1 MSLKCGIVGLPNVG
15 KSTLFNALTSTLNA
29 EASNY
34 PFCTIEPN
42 LGTVIV
48 PDKRIDEL
56 VKIYNPKKIIPS
68 TVEFVDIAG
77 LVKGASQGEGLGNQ
91 FLSHIR
97 EVEAIVHIVRCFED
111 DNIIHVMGGIDPAR
125 DIEIVETELILK
137 DIDTLDKR
145 KDRISRAAKTGD
157 KKLQLELDLINK
169 LKEHLGQG
177 RLAKYFTKEL
187 SKDEEELI
195 EDMRLLTDKPILY
208 VANVKDTEIKGN
220 KYTEIVKNIAA
231 KEGAEFMILSAE
243 IESEIAQLPT
253 KEEKQEFLETL
264 GLSESG
270 LDTLIRES
278 YRLLG
283 YITFFTAGEKEV
295 HSWTIHK
302 GLKAPEAAGKIHT
315 DFEKGFIRA
324 EVIKYDDVFRL
335 KDEHLVREKGL
346 MHIEGKDYVVED
358 GDIMLFRFNV

>member
-77 LVKGASQGEGLGNQ
+77 LVKGASKGEGLGNQ

-97 EVEAIVHIVRCFED
+97 EVEAIVHIVRCFDD

-145 KDRISRAAKTGD
+145 TDRISRAAKTGD
-157 KKLQLELDLINK
+157 KKLQIELDLINK

-177 RLAKYFTKEL
+177 RLAKYFTKDL
-187 SKDEEELI
+187 TKDEEELI

-231 KEGAEFMILSAE
+231 KESAEFMILSAE

-283 YITFFTAGEKEV
+283 YITFFTAGEKEI

>member
-77 LVKGASQGEGLGNQ
+77 LVKGASKGEGLGNQ

-97 EVEAIVHIVRCFED
+97 EVEAIVHIVRCFDD

-145 KDRISRAAKTGD
+145 TDRISRAAKTGD
-157 KKLQLELDLINK
+157 KKLQIELDLINK

-177 RLAKYFTKEL
+177 RLAKYFTKDL

-231 KEGAEFMILSAE
+231 KESAEFMILSAE

>member
-77 LVKGASQGEGLGNQ
+77 LVKGASKGEGLGNQ

-97 EVEAIVHIVRCFED
+97 EVEAIVHIVRCFDD

-145 KDRISRAAKTGD
+145 TDRISRAAKTGD

-177 RLAKYFTKEL
+177 RLAKYFTKDL
-187 SKDEEELI
+187 TKDEEELI

-231 KEGAEFMILSAE
+231 KESAEFMILSAE

>member
-1 MSLKCGIVGLPNVG
+1 MKPLGLKI
-15 KSTLFNALTSTLNA
+15 
-29 EASNY
+29 
-34 PFCTIEPN
+34 
-42 LGTVIV
+42 
-48 PDKRIDEL
+48 RI
-56 VKIYNPKKIIPS
+56 P
-68 TVEFVDIAG
+68 EFV
-77 LVKGASQGEGLGNQ
+77 
-91 FLSHIR
+91 
-97 EVEAIVHIVRCFED
+97 
-111 DNIIHVMGGIDPAR
+111 
-125 DIEIVETELILK
+125 
-137 DIDTLDKR
+137 
-145 KDRISRAAKTGD
+145 
-157 KKLQLELDLINK
+157 INK

-177 RLAKYFTKEL
+177 RLAKYFTKDL

-231 KEGAEFMILSAE
+231 KESAEFMILSAE

-270 LDTLIRES
+270 LDILIRES